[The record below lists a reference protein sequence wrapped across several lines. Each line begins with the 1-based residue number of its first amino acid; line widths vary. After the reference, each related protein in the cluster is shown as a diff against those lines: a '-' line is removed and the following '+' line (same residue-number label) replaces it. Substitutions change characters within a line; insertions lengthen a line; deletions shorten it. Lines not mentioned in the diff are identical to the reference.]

1 MEIDGVKKEEFS
13 KLRIVKNLVLLS
25 MSFFFTFT
33 AFFGLTMLQS
43 TMNKAEGIGVIS
55 QAAIFTVQALSSLLI
70 SSYALKK
77 LGTKVSLITGMA
89 IYIPHISANFYPT
102 WIIMIPSAILVGVG
116 ATLLWGAHATY
127 INECSKLYCELDKK
141 DNTSK
146 LSKGLI
152 MPRSKF
158 TNTEIPHE
166 IGKIN
171 MQSNIEELSA
181 HNLTRKMQDI
191 DKTTTQ
197 KIIANIVQ
205 ESGVTCSLKRDKLSI
220 NLIENNLYFLENKTE
235 TEKYARS
242 TKTTSSHR
250 DNVSQFSRNG
260 NDRIDETCFSQLNDK
275 YFDNMK
281 NQTSVSSIDNINA
294 IFFGFH
300 NLLFSSAQISGN
312 LLSFYSLRSDSK
324 ATLNNLH
331 NCSCGADYC
340 NTDSNCFSE
349 ETEEVSTNAR
359 YLLTGICVAL
369 AGIAVLLN
377 LLMDRLNEKDG
388 TVKFSWS
395 HAIDTA
401 KFNTKKEQALLIP
414 LTLFSSMYQGF
425 YMAAFTKAYISCA
438 WSTSHIGL
446 VTIFY
451 GLAAAVSSLLSG
463 YVIKFVGR
471 KWVFV
476 ICQAVSIINLVF
488 MLLWKPRLHQSLLF
502 YLAGSLWGINAGVVA
517 SQLKAFYGVLF
528 QGEEETAFSCFSV
541 HFAAGFAISF
551 VYDEYLC
558 TSVKLYISLVF
569 SCVGLIGYLLTE
581 REYQK
586 RSINCYPVN

>member
-1 MEIDGVKKEEFS
+1 MEIDGSKKEEFS

-25 MSFFFTFT
+25 MSFLFAFT
-33 AFFGLTMLQS
+33 AFFGLAMLQS

-89 IYIPHISANFYPT
+89 IYIPHVSANLYPT
-102 WIIMIPSAILVGVG
+102 WIIMISSAMLVGVG

-127 INECSKLYCELDKK
+127 INECSKLYCELDKN
-141 DNTSK
+141 DNATK

-152 MPRSKF
+152 MTRSKS
-158 TNTEIPHE
+158 TNAEIPPE
-166 IGKIN
+166 IGKTN
-171 MQSNIEELSA
+171 MQSSIEELSA
-181 HNLTRKMQDI
+181 YNLTRKCKI
-191 DKTTTQ
+191 LIKKTSQ
-197 KIIANIVQ
+197 EIIANIVQ
-205 ESGVTCSLKRDKLSI
+205 ESGVTCSLKQDKLSI
-220 NLIENNLYFLENKTE
+220 NLIENSHYCLENKKE
-235 TEKYARS
+235 TGKYAGS
-242 TKTTSSHR
+242 TKTRSAHR
-250 DNVSQFSRNG
+250 DEVSQLSKNA
-260 NDRIDETCFSQLNDK
+260 NDRRDERYFSQIDGK
-275 YFDNMK
+275 YFDNVK

-312 LLSFYSLRSDSK
+312 LLTFYALRSDNK

-340 NTDSNCFSE
+340 NTDSDCFSE
-349 ETEEVSTNAR
+349 EIEE
-359 YLLTGICVAL
+359 
-369 AGIAVLLN
+369 
-377 LLMDRLNEKDG
+377 
-388 TVKFSWS
+388 
-395 HAIDTA
+395 
-401 KFNTKKEQALLIP
+401 
-414 LTLFSSMYQGF
+414 
-425 YMAAFTKAYISCA
+425 AYISCA

-463 YVIKFVGR
+463 YAIKFVGR
-471 KWVFV
+471 KCVFV
-476 ICQAVSIINLVF
+476 VCQAVSTINLVF
-488 MLLWKPRLHQSLLF
+488 MLLWKPGLHQSLLF

-541 HFAAGFAISF
+541 HFAAGFAVAF
-551 VYDEYLC
+551 AYDEYLC
-558 TSVKLYISLVF
+558 TSIKLYILFVF
-569 SCVGLIGYLLTE
+569 SCVGLVGYLLTE

-586 RSINCYPVN
+586 RSINRYFAN